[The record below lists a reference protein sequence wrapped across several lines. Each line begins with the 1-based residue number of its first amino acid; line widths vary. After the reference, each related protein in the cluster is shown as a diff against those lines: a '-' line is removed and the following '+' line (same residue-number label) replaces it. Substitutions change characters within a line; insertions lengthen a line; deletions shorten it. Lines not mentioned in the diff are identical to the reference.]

1 MRNELKKAL
10 SHESKR
16 VIVDSSKLESWLDKL
31 DNTYVQSVCY
41 LCGTEQ
47 QVSIATLVSHTHVKC
62 VKCGKILFLIKSR
75 SSGHIVGTQVI
86 RTGCPEC
93 GTEQRVKVNFP
104 KANAGFEETTI
115 NCEKCGVK
123 LLVTDPHEY
132 DDNGHVKGPRVID
145 EQSTDICAACG
156 DIDLGTCDT
165 IWAAEGKLYCSK
177 DCGIL
182 DYTFSEN
189 RTYKSAK
196 QLFSEV
202 AEEINPQ
209 DIGIA
214 RR

>member
-31 DNTYVQSVCY
+31 DNTYIQTTCY
-41 LCGTEQ
+41 MCGTEQ

-62 VKCGKILFLIKSR
+62 VKCGKILFLLKSR
-75 SSGHIVGTQVI
+75 S
-86 RTGCPEC
+86 
-93 GTEQRVKVNFP
+93 
-104 KANAGFEETTI
+104 
-115 NCEKCGVK
+115 
-123 LLVTDPHEY
+123 
-132 DDNGHVKGPRVID
+132 NGLVKGPRVVD

-165 IWAAEGKLYCSK
+165 IWAAEGRLYCSK